1 MGAGGRG
8 AAEWEARV
16 VQETTRRRVL
26 AAAAAALPLVAV
38 GCKGIGALGTPPKPA
53 PDVAVVR
60 DAMAVESY
68 LIARYGAVL
77 AAVPGL
83 AWELRPLLAQHHEH
97 LARLRTR
104 LIIPRAGAQPSPSPK
119 AASPSA
125 APPPGTPAAALAYLR
140 DAENAAAAS
149 LLAHLDAA
157 TPSLAQLLASISA
170 SEATHALVLGAPG
183 RPR

>member
-1 MGAGGRG
+1 
-8 AAEWEARV
+8 V

-26 AAAAAALPLVAV
+26 AAAAAALPLVV
-38 GCKGIGALGTPPKPA
+38 SGCKGIGALGTPPKPA

-83 AWELRPLLAQHHEH
+83 AGKLRPLLAQHHEH
-97 LARLRTR
+97 LNRLRTR

-119 AASPSA
+119 ASPSA
-125 APPPGTPAAALAYLR
+125 APPPGAPAAALAYLR

-170 SEATHALVLGAPG
+170 SEATHALILGAPG